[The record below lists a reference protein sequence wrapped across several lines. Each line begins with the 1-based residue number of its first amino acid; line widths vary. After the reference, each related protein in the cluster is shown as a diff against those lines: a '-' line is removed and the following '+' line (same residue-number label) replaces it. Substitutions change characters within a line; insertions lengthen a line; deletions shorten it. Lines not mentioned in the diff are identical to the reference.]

1 MGWWKK
7 FNIHE
12 KGKWLLGCRKLIIYA
27 FNYDNSLQRNQSI
40 QRNPITTSW
49 WSASPGRWRSTSG
62 SIIVH
67 IWHSNDSVTDIGP
80 ANGAASLQAELFRIE
95 AEDNSLVEVMITLEG
110 LTLGSDSTL
119 KPIFFFWG
127 GGQSFFRHHRPVYQ
141 GGVSLFQCSTLKLRF
156 WSLLIFRHQT
166 DLDYYHCIR
175 TETAYRSVQHL
186 ASVHSDHHKM
196 KVDLF
201 IIHQTNEAACGSA
214 NVSLWLV
221 GLCAQASPWD

>member
-127 GGQSFFRHHRPVYQ
+127 GGSVFFQTSQTCVSGRCQSFPVQYTEAEVLKPPDFQTSDRSGLLSLYQ
-141 GGVSLFQCSTLKLRF
+141 DRDCIQVCSTLGQCAL
-156 WSLLIFRHQT
+156 WPPQDESGLV
-166 DLDYYHCIR
+166 YH
-175 TETAYRSVQHL
+175 SPNQW
-186 ASVHSDHHKM
+186 
-196 KVDLF
+196 
-201 IIHQTNEAACGSA
+201 G
-214 NVSLWLV
+214 SLW
-221 GLCAQASPWD
+221 